1 MASRKII
8 WSHRAKIKRYEIL
21 EFYIERNKS
30 STYSKKLNALFNRS
44 LRLLTK
50 YPNMGIKTEIDGVR
64 GLIIENFIFF
74 YEIDKTTI
82 IVHYIWDS
90 RQNPED
96 LKIR

>member
-1 MASRKII
+1 
-8 WSHRAKIKRYEIL
+8 
-21 EFYIERNKS
+21 
-30 STYSKKLNALFNRS
+30 
-44 LRLLTK
+44 
-50 YPNMGIKTEIDGVR
+50 MGIKTEIDGVR